1 MVELTILCTDIKC
14 KDMVT
19 AIILAISLYLSVK
32 YYNVLNSWMNKIFK
46 WYVGYIEWNEANGGW
61 VG

>member
-1 MVELTILCTDIKC
+1 
-14 KDMVT
+14 MVT

-46 WYVGYIEWNEANGGW
+46 
-61 VG
+61 